1 MTNYDIVLDAV
12 LGCKDDADEFFR
24 IYQEF
29 DPDGE
34 YDPMDMALALYDA
47 LDWFTWAKYEVSDY
61 DGDDYP

>member
-29 DPDGE
+29 DPDG
-34 YDPMDMALALYDA
+34 
-47 LDWFTWAKYEVSDY
+47 VQ
-61 DGDDYP
+61 